1 MRLQRDIFESRK
13 THRDTDFSFKV
24 IDNNNPLHIRDNIS
38 HLKFIC
44 KSISKELPDWEG
56 KPALDICLVRLNS
69 ISSLFF
75 FFHKDF

>member
-1 MRLQRDIFESRK
+1 MDKEQFYQMRLQRDIFESRK

-44 KSISKELPDWEG
+44 KSIDNNLPEWKG
-56 KPALDICLVRLNS
+56 KPVLDTCLER
-69 ISSLFF
+69 F
-75 FFHKDF
+75 